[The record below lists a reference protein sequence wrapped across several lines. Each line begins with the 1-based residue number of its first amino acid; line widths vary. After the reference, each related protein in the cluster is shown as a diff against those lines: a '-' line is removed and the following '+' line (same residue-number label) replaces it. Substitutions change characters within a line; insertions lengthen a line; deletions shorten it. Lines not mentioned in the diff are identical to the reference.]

1 MQISVSNEMLAVT
14 IQEDTNTFYFLQ
26 NLAEKNF
33 QKKLVEKIKP
43 LFLKSIVNWFNEDI
57 F

>member
-33 QKKLVEKIKP
+33 QKKIGRKNKTIIL
-43 LFLKSIVNWFNEDI
+43 
-57 F
+57 